1 MKYTLFYL
9 LCSALIPELGADIS
23 TGSSCDI
30 HLILVGI
37 AAIRAL
43 PYKFAAFIFDD
54 FYLTIITTALAVI
67 TFSVKFGIHNIVVNI
82 FDYFKYGI
90 NVVFKVWNFN
100 IAYCSTRREF
110 LEPASNFNLSKA
122 FIGSV
127 T

>member
-1 MKYTLFYL
+1 MPIYPQVRLATFILFWSVL
-9 LCSALIPELGADIS
+9 PQLG
-23 TGSSCDI
+23 
-30 HLILVGI
+30 
-37 AAIRAL
+37 L
-43 PYKFAAFIFDD
+43 PYKFAAFILDD

-110 LEPASNFNLSKA
+110 LELGSNFNLSKA

>member
-9 LCSALIPELGADIS
+9 LCSALIPELGADLS
-23 TGSSCDI
+23 TGSSCVS
-30 HLILVGI
+30 HVILVGI

-100 IAYCSTRREF
+100 MLTAPPGESFWNR
-110 LEPASNFNLSKA
+110 ASNFNLSKA